1 VVCNCVGFTHFANF
15 LDIQGEFESC
25 AEILTSDRTPQKVT
39 IELIMPYT
47 NVDIFREKGAKS
59 FSQKNWRQLNF
70 INRMGKQDF
79 SVVIYSKNNV
89 RSPMSNLTVALI
101 FM

>member
-59 FSQKNWRQLNF
+59 FSQKNWKQLNF
-70 INRMGKQDF
+70 INKMGDT
-79 SVVIYSKNNV
+79 YSKNNV